1 MICRYCGEP
10 TAKFFQK
17 EHDECR
23 QTMQQEWQKVEELLF
38 SYETG
43 KISSKDAAKQIIP
56 ASSGRYL
63 QIYLWNRVNFKDE
76 IRSSNHLIYS
86 AQFIEAVD
94 EKNRVHMDR
103 PGLSYARYPKW
114 ESSGKK
120 ICEMGVLAL
129 TDEGVYLID
138 TKTTFLPYKK
148 IIDVSTGKFLSHKCL
163 RIDVKTTSP
172 QGHKYEIWSL
182 DPVENNITDIA
193 CRIIKMMTG
202 IKTAY
207 RP

>member
-1 MICRYCGEP
+1 MICKYCGKTTP
-10 TAKFFQK
+10 KLFQK

-23 QTMQQEWQKVEELLF
+23 DIILSEWQEVEKLMF
-38 SYETG
+38 AYESGQIT
-43 KISSKDAAKQIIP
+43 SKEATNQIVP
-56 ASSGRYL
+56 MSSGKYL
-63 QIYLWNRVNFKDE
+63 QIYMWDRVHFKNE
-76 IRSSNHLIYS
+76 IKSTDHLIYS

-94 EKNRVHMDR
+94 EKNRVHMER

-129 TDEGVYLID
+129 TDTGVYLMD
-138 TKTTFLPYKK
+138 TITTFIPYKK
-148 IIDVSTGKFLSHKCL
+148 IIDVSKGKFLSHKCVK
-163 RIDVKTTSP
+163 INVKTTSP

-182 DPVENNITDIA
+182 DPVEDNIADITF
-193 CRIIKMMTG
+193 RIIKMMTG
-202 IKTAY
+202 IKSAY